1 MAIAMSVTE
10 VDDPAL
16 HSLAQQ
22 LGQVLGEQG
31 LRLVTA
37 ESCTGGWLAKLLT
50 DIPGSSAWFD
60 YAVVSYSNAAKHTL
74 LGVPT
79 AVLTEQ
85 GAVSQA
91 TVAAMAEGVMRHGEV
106 DCAIAVSGIAGP
118 GGGSAAKPVGTVWLA
133 WALGST
139 RTTQHYRFTGD
150 RDAVRRQAVSHA
162 LSGLLQ
168 RLSQSTTL
176 THHSHTH

>member
-1 MAIAMSVTE
+1 MSVTA
-10 VDDPAL
+10 VDDSAL
-16 HSLAQQ
+16 HSLAEQ
-22 LGQVLGEQG
+22 LGQVLGKRG
-31 LRLVTA
+31 LRLVVA

-60 YAVVSYSNAAKHTL
+60 YAVVSYSNAAKQTL
-74 LGVPT
+74 LGVPAT
-79 AVLTEQ
+79 VLAEQ

-91 TVAAMAEGVMRHGEV
+91 TVAAMAQGVMRHDAV

-118 GGGSAAKPVGTVWLA
+118 SGGSADKPVGTVWLA
-133 WALGST
+133 WALGT
-139 RTTQHYRFTGD
+139 VITTQQYRFPGD

-168 RLSQSTTL
+168 RLSQPATL
-176 THHSHTH
+176 THHSHTINQ

>member
-1 MAIAMSVTE
+1 MSATE
-10 VDDPAL
+10 YDDPAL
-16 HSLAQQ
+16 QCLAQQ
-22 LGQVLGEQG
+22 LGQVLGERG

-74 LGVPT
+74 LGVPA
-79 AVLTEQ
+79 AVIAEQ

-91 TVAAMAEGVMRHGEV
+91 TVAAMVHGVMRHGSV

-118 GGGSAAKPVGTVWLA
+118 GGGSVDKPVGTVWLA
-133 WALGST
+133 WALGTAIS
-139 RTTQHYRFTGD
+139 TQHCQFSGD

-168 RLSQSTTL
+168 RLS
-176 THHSHTH
+176 